1 MKDYFSN
8 IKHINDFLKE
18 ELKNTIIIPVLTNDI
33 ALKETNDYSN
43 FAYMSGKDYYNN
55 AITLKQATDKKNK
68 EFAKSKLKHSIIKNM
83 SYNNDIKTRQYAE
96 YYYNKIN
103 DSTYKENDKIAY
115 YLDFVNEYNLLTNVI
130 DFVVNEK
137 LSEVEQ
143 ETLEE
148 TKKAKQSEVEQAKLA
163 QNAAYKFKEEISKHN
178 NDKNLLK
185 QATVIYLGPFIFQK
199 YNLIDILILCG
210 IILLII
216 LLYSIKHIINIYIIG
231 IILLMIMICIVFLTV
246 IFI

>member
-8 IKHINDFLKE
+8 IKHINDFLKK
-18 ELKNTIIIPVLTNDI
+18 ELKDTIIIPVLTNDI

-55 AITLKQATDKKNK
+55 ATTSESDSDSVYETNLKQATDKKNK
-68 EFAKSKLKHSIIKNM
+68 ELVKSKLKHSIIKNM

-103 DSTYKENDKIAY
+103 EPDYKEDDKIVY

-137 LSEVEQ
+137 LSE
-143 ETLEE
+143 
-148 TKKAKQSEVEQAKLA
+148 TKSEVEQAKLA

-178 NDKNLLK
+178 NDKKLLK
-185 QATVIYLGPFIFQK
+185 QATVIYLGPFIFMK

-216 LLYSIKHIINIYIIG
+216 WIW
-231 IILLMIMICIVFLTV
+231 
-246 IFI
+246 

>member
-8 IKHINDFLKE
+8 IGIINEFLEKQLE
-18 ELKNTIIIPVLTNDI
+18 KTIIIPVLTNDI
-33 ALKETNDYSN
+33 AFKENKENSDYCN
-43 FAYMSGKDYYNN
+43 FAYMSGKDYYSNFIN
-55 AITLKQATDKKNK
+55 TSGNDNIKYKKKLKEDTDKKNK

-96 YYYNKIN
+96 YYYNTITN
-103 DSTYKENDKIAY
+103 NEEDDKIVY

-130 DFVVNEK
+130 DFALKEEPDSK
-137 LSEVEQ
+137 KIDEFKKVENIVY
-143 ETLEE
+143 EF
-148 TKKAKQSEVEQAKLA
+148 KK
-163 QNAAYKFKEEISKHN
+163 EISKHN
-178 NDKNLLK
+178 NNKDLLK
-185 QATVIYLGPFIFQK
+185 QANTTYLGPSIFMN

-210 IILLII
+210 IIILTI
-216 LLYSIKHIINIYIIG
+216 LLYSIKHIINIYITG